1 MKTFSYR
8 GYRADGGTC
17 RGQVEA
23 ESPKA
28 AREKLAGQGVLVE
41 RLRNAG
47 SARTGLSSSRRGVL
61 YRELASLLKA
71 GMPLVTALGTLL
83 RTPDLEAAA
92 DALAAVRDH
101 VREGSSLA
109 AALKSA
115 MADISPFEAATIDVA
130 ERTASLEPVLEQLA
144 VFIETQDMLRER
156 LHRAMIYPALVLALG
171 VIVAVVMLGVLLPR
185 TQQMI
190 GGTAALPALTRA
202 MLWLADAFLPWGLL
216 AGILG
221 LLAIASWMRRAGR
234 DADHRV
240 LYDRR
245 FYRLPLA
252 GNGYRNLVSSR
263 FARTLGI
270 LVRSGVSLVEGV
282 PLAARATGSAWCER
296 LALTASEKI
305 RHGCTLEAAVRDMP
319 PLADALPGWIGV
331 GEAGGDLAG
340 LLEHA
345 ADRCDRH
352 FEHFL
357 AKSLALLEPLLLLII
372 GAFVLLIT
380 LSIMLPV
387 FSLTD
392 AVLR

>member
-1 MKTFSYR
+1 
-8 GYRADGGTC
+8 
-17 RGQVEA
+17 
-23 ESPKA
+23 
-28 AREKLAGQGVLVE
+28 
-41 RLRNAG
+41 
-47 SARTGLSSSRRGVL
+47 VL

-83 RTPDLEAAA
+83 KTPDLEAAA

>member
-1 MKTFSYR
+1 MKSFSYR
-8 GYRADGGTC
+8 GYRADGVTC
-17 RGQVEA
+17 NGLIEA

-28 AREKLAGQGVLVE
+28 AREKLAGQGILAE

-47 SARTGLSSSRRGVL
+47 SAKGGLSSSRRGIL
-61 YRELASLLKA
+61 YRELAALLKA
-71 GMPLVTALGTLL
+71 GLPLVNALGTLL
-83 RTPDLEAAA
+83 KTPDLEASA
-92 DALAAVRDH
+92 DVLASVRDH
-101 VREGSSLA
+101 VREGCSLA

-115 MADISPFEAATIDVA
+115 IADISPFEAATIDVA
-130 ERTASLEPVLEQLA
+130 EQTASLEAVLEQLA
-144 VFIETQDMLRER
+144 VFIETQEILRQR
-156 LHRAMIYPALVLALG
+156 LQRAMIYPSLVLALG
-171 VIVAVVMLGVLLPR
+171 LVVAVVMLGVLLPR

-190 GGTAALPALTRA
+190 GGTTALPALTRA
-202 MLWLADAFLPWGLL
+202 MLWLADIVFPWGVLL
-216 AGILG
+216 VITAVPVF
-221 LLAIASWMRRAGR
+221 IAWWRKTARSADKRA
-234 DADHRV
+234 

-252 GNGYRNLVSSR
+252 GKGYSALVSSR

-270 LVRSGVSLVEGV
+270 LVHSGVSLVEGV
-282 PLAARATGSAWCER
+282 PLAARATGSVWCER
-296 LALTASEKI
+296 LALMASDKI

-319 PLADALPGWIGV
+319 PLADALTGWIGV
-331 GEAGGDLAG
+331 GEAGGDLAR

-345 ADRCDRH
+345 ADRCDRR

-357 AKSLALLEPLLLLII
+357 AKMLAVLEPLLLLLI

-380 LSIMLPV
+380 LAVMLPV

>member
-1 MKTFSYR
+1 MTSFSYK
-8 GYRADGGTC
+8 GYRADGATC
-17 RGQVEA
+17 SGLVEA

-28 AREKLAGQGVLVE
+28 AREKLAGQGILVD

-47 SARTGLSSSRRGVL
+47 STRGGLASSRRGML

-71 GMPLVTALGTLL
+71 GMPLVNALGTLL
-83 RTPDLEAAA
+83 KTPDLETSA
-92 DALAAVRDH
+92 DVLAAVRDH
-101 VREGSSLA
+101 VREGCSLA

-115 MADISPFEAATIDVA
+115 VSDISPFEAATIDVA
-130 ERTASLEPVLEQLA
+130 ERTASLETVLEQLA
-144 VFIETQDMLRER
+144 VFIEAQDLLRQR
-156 LHRAMIYPALVLALG
+156 LQRAMIYPSLVLALG
-171 VIVAVVMLGVLLPR
+171 GVVAVVMLGVLLPR

-190 GGTAALPALTRA
+190 GGTTALPALTRG
-202 MLWLADAFLPWGLL
+202 MLWLADAFFPWGVLFAAAGLL
-216 AGILG
+216 ATV
-221 LLAIASWMRRAGR
+221 AWWRHAVR
-234 DADHRV
+234 DAEWRV
-240 LYDRR
+240 RYDRR
-245 FYRLPLA
+245 FYRLPLV
-252 GNGYRNLVSSR
+252 GKGYSSLVSSR

-296 LALTASEKI
+296 LALMASDKI
-305 RHGCTLEAAVRDMP
+305 RHGGTLEAAVRAMP

-331 GEAGGDLAG
+331 GEAGGDLAR

-345 ADRCDRH
+345 ADRCDRR

-357 AKSLALLEPLLLLII
+357 AKTLALLEPLLLLII

-380 LSIMLPV
+380 LAVMLPV

>member
-1 MKTFSYR
+1 MKSFSYR
-8 GYRADGGTC
+8 GYRTDGTACSGMM
-17 RGQVEA
+17 EA

-28 AREKLAGQGVLVE
+28 VREKLAAQGVLVE
-41 RLRNAG
+41 RLRDAG
-47 SARTGLSSSRRGVL
+47 SARGTLSSSRRGVL

-71 GMPLVTALGTLL
+71 GMPLVAALGALL
-83 RTPDLEAAA
+83 KTPDLENAA

-109 AALKSA
+109 AALKSSIP
-115 MADISPFEAATIDVA
+115 DISPFEAATIDVA
-130 ERTASLEPVLEQLA
+130 ERTASLEAVLEQLA
-144 VFIETQDMLRER
+144 VFIETQDILRQR
-156 LHRAMIYPALVLALG
+156 LQRAMIYPSLVLALG
-171 VIVAVVMLGVLLPR
+171 LIVGIVMLGVLLPR

-190 GGTAALPALTRA
+190 GSATELPALTSGL
-202 MLWLADAFLPWGLL
+202 LWLADAFVPWGLFFLTAGGL
-216 AGILG
+216 AVV
-221 LLAIASWMRRAGR
+221 AWWRHTRRDVERRTA
-234 DADHRV
+234 H
-240 LYDRR
+240 DRW
-245 FYRLPLA
+245 FYSLPLA
-252 GNGYRNLVSSR
+252 GKSYCALVSSR

-270 LVRSGVSLVEGV
+270 LVRSGISPVEGV

-296 LALTASEKI
+296 LALGASDKI

-340 LLEHA
+340 LLDHA
-345 ADRCDRH
+345 ADRCDRR

-357 AKSLALLEPLLLLII
+357 AKALALLEPLLLVII

-380 LSIMLPV
+380 LAVMLPV

>member
-17 RGQVEA
+17 RGMVEA

-28 AREKLAGQGVLVE
+28 AREKLAGRGVLVD
-41 RLRNAG
+41 RLRASG
-47 SARTGLSSSRRGVL
+47 LASTGLAASRRGVL

-71 GMPLVTALGTLL
+71 GIPLVTALGALL
-83 RTPDLEAAA
+83 KTPDLEAAA

-115 MADISPFEAATIDVA
+115 ISDVSPFEAASIDVA
-130 ERTASLEPVLEQLA
+130 ERTASLESVLEQLA
-144 VFIETQDMLRER
+144 VFIEAQDMLRER
-156 LHRAMIYPALVLALG
+156 LQRAMIYPSLVLALG
-171 VIVAVVMLGVLLPR
+171 VVVAVVMLGVLVPR

-190 GGTAALPALTRA
+190 GGTAALPALTRG
-202 MLWLADAFLPWGLL
+202 MLWLADVFFPWGLL
-216 AGILG
+216 CGLAGV
-221 LLAIASWMRRAGR
+221 LAIVAWWRRVVRDEDRRA
-234 DADHRV
+234 AH
-240 LYDRR
+240 DRR

-252 GNGYRNLVSSR
+252 GAGYRSLVSSR

-296 LALTASEKI
+296 LAVKASDEI
-305 RHGCTLEAAVRDMP
+305 RHGCTLEAAVRQMP
-319 PLADALPGWIGV
+319 PLADALPGWIAV
-331 GEAGGDLAG
+331 GEAGGDLAR

-345 ADRCDRH
+345 ADRCDRR
-352 FEHFL
+352 FEHVL
-357 AKSLALLEPLLLLII
+357 ARTLALLEPLLLLII

-380 LSIMLPV
+380 LAVMLPV